1 VSRATLSE
9 IPGRRVAGPERGKNL
24 PMSCRLPTAL
34 IVALLS
40 SGSVSWAQ
48 GASLQAGPTPP
59 PIQTERSIED
69 LNLLGA
75 AVSNPPFTD
84 TVLGADSAF
93 RRALF
98 EHGVVLRANVV
109 PRFTMNLLDGPV
121 PEAEQR
127 YIGHRPTFI
136 WGLNPVFTADLRQLH
151 LEHAQL
157 NVGFAWKWA
166 TWEPAGPNATA
177 VSTLYLFK
185 RWGDRRV
192 EMKAG
197 YNINDQ
203 EFVGLQVGGSSST
216 GAQGV
221 YAVLPFEVGMSYY
234 PLMAPSLN
242 FRFRGPGHTYY
253 KTAAQRSLDAAGG
266 QSTIDRNPSGLEF
279 LQEGNGL
286 LLINEVGFQRPSSAG
301 TRQAWFRT
309 GYLRNNTLYTNK
321 ATGEPESGNYC
332 AYALVDVQLRAPQPA
347 RPSQGLYLGASLM
360 TVPSKFNAYDRY
372 YEFRVYQRAP
382 FASRPTDVLTFIAS
396 HRGHSSYVTDS
407 LAAQGK
413 SFWRSSQSLTGTY
426 TLHLSRGNY
435 LSLSAGYQRGAAIT
449 PKVDTALTTTA
460 YWILYL

>member
-1 VSRATLSE
+1 ML
-9 IPGRRVAGPERGKNL
+9 K
-24 PMSCRLPTAL
+24 AL
-34 IVALLS
+34 VIIVLLS
-40 SGSVSWAQ
+40 AGTGSHAQ
-48 GASLQAGPTPP
+48 GTPEPPAPP
-59 PIQTERSIED
+59 PAPIPAERSIED

-75 AVSNPPFTD
+75 ATSNPPFTD
-84 TVLGADSAF
+84 TILGADSAF

-98 EHGVVLRANVV
+98 EHGLALRANVV
-109 PRFTMNLLDGPV
+109 PRFTVNLLDGPV
-121 PEAEQR
+121 PEEEQR

-136 WGLNPVFTADLRQLH
+136 WGLNPVFTADLRQLG
-151 LEHAQL
+151 LTHAQL

-166 TWEPAGPNATA
+166 TWSPAGPNATT
-177 VSTLYLFK
+177 VSTLYVFK

-221 YAVLPFEVGMSYY
+221 YAVLPYEVGMSYY

-242 FRFRGPGHTYY
+242 FRFRGPGRTYY

-279 LQEGNGL
+279 LQQGNGL

-309 GYLRNNTLYTNK
+309 GYLRNSTLYTNK

-332 AYALVDVQLRAPQPA
+332 AYALLDLQVRAPNRA
-347 RPSQGLYLGASLM
+347 RPTQGLYLGGSAML
-360 TVPSKFNAYDRY
+360 VPSKFNAYDRY
-372 YEFRVYQRAP
+372 YEVRVYQRGP

-396 HRGHSSYVTDS
+396 YRGHSRYVTDA

-413 SFWRSSQSLTGTY
+413 TYWSSSQSLTGTY
-426 TLHLSRGNY
+426 TLHLTRGAY

-449 PKVDTALTTTA
+449 PRVDPALTTTA
-460 YWILYL
+460 YLILYL

>member
-1 VSRATLSE
+1 MRSLAVLGLLFSSTVSH
-9 IPGRRVAGPERGKNL
+9 
-24 PMSCRLPTAL
+24 
-34 IVALLS
+34 
-40 SGSVSWAQ
+40 AQ
-48 GASLQAGPTPP
+48 GTLAPPAASTAPVAA
-59 PIQTERSIED
+59 ERSIED

-84 TVLGADSAF
+84 TVLGADSGF

-98 EHGVVLRANVV
+98 ERGMLLRANIV
-109 PRFTMNLLDGPV
+109 PRFTMNILDGPV
-121 PEAEQR
+121 PESEQR
-127 YIGHRPTFI
+127 YIGHRSTFI
-136 WGLNPVFTADLRQLH
+136 WGLNPVFLADLRQLH
-151 LEHAQL
+151 LRHAQL

-166 TWEPAGPNATA
+166 TWAPAGPNATT
-177 VSTLYLFK
+177 VSTLYFFQ

-221 YAVLPFEVGMSYY
+221 YAVLPNEVGMSYY

-242 FRFRGPGHTYY
+242 FRFKGPRRTYY

-266 QSTIDRNPSGLEF
+266 QSTINRNPSGLEF
-279 LQEGNGL
+279 LQDGNGL
-286 LLINEVGFQRPSSAG
+286 LLINEVGFQRASSAT

-309 GYLRNNTLYTNK
+309 GYMRNSTLFTNK
-321 ATGEPESGNYC
+321 QTGEQEGGNYC
-332 AYALVDVQLRAPQPA
+332 AYALVDYQLRAPNPA
-347 RPSQGLYLGASLM
+347 RPSQGLYLGGSAM

-372 YEFRVYQRAP
+372 YEVRVYQRAP

-396 HRGHSSYVTDS
+396 HRGHSHYVTDA
-407 LAAQGK
+407 LEAQGK
-413 SFWRSSQSLTGTY
+413 TYWENSKSLTGTY
-426 TLHLSRGNY
+426 TLHLSKGNY
-435 LSLSAGYQRGAAIT
+435 LSLSAGYQRGAAVT
-449 PKVDTALTTTA
+449 PRVKDALTTTA

>member
-1 VSRATLSE
+1 VLKVLV
-9 IPGRRVAGPERGKNL
+9 IGV
-24 PMSCRLPTAL
+24 
-34 IVALLS
+34 VLS
-40 SGSVSWAQ
+40 SGSVSYAQ
-48 GASLQAGPTPP
+48 GTSELPP
-59 PIQTERSIED
+59 PPPAPPPVERSIED

-75 AVSNPPFTD
+75 ATSNPPFTD

-98 EHGVVLRANVV
+98 EGGMALRANVV
-109 PRFTMNLLDGPV
+109 PRFTLNLLDAPV
-121 PEAEQR
+121 SEAEQR

-136 WGLNPVFTADLRQLH
+136 WGLNPVLTSDLRQLG

-166 TWEPAGPNATA
+166 TWEPAGPSVTA
-177 VSTLYLFK
+177 MSTLYLFK

-221 YAVLPFEVGMSYY
+221 YAVLPNEVGMSYY

-242 FRFRGPGHTYY
+242 FRFRGPGRTYY
-253 KTAAQRSLDAAGG
+253 KTAAQRSLDAAGA
-266 QSTIDRNPSGLEF
+266 QSTIARNPSGLEF
-279 LQEGNGL
+279 LQEGNGVV
-286 LLINEVGFQRPSSAG
+286 LINEVGFQRASSVG

-309 GYLRNNTLYTNK
+309 GYLRNSTLYTNK
-321 ATGEPESGNYC
+321 ATGQAESGNYC
-332 AYALVDVQLRAPQPA
+332 AYALLDLQLRAPNRA
-347 RPSQGLYLGASLM
+347 RPTQGLYVGGSAM

-372 YEFRVYQRAP
+372 YEVRVYQRAP

-396 HRGHSSYVTDS
+396 YRGHSHYVTDA

-413 SFWRSSQSLTGTY
+413 TYWSNSGSLTGTY
-426 TLHLSRGNY
+426 TLHLTTGAY

-449 PKVDTALTTTA
+449 PRVEPALTTTA
-460 YWILYL
+460 YLILYL

>member
-1 VSRATLSE
+1 
-9 IPGRRVAGPERGKNL
+9 
-24 PMSCRLPTAL
+24 MSCRTLKPVL
-34 IVALLS
+34 VLVLLAS
-40 SGSVSWAQ
+40 AAVSHAQ
-48 GASLQAGPTPP
+48 GTSAQPAAPAVPVAA
-59 PIQTERSIED
+59 ERSIED

-93 RRALF
+93 REALF
-98 EHGVVLRANVV
+98 EHGMLLRANVV

-121 PEAEQR
+121 PESEQR

-136 WGLNPVFTADLRQLH
+136 WGLNPVFLADLRQLN
-151 LEHAQL
+151 LKHAQL
-157 NVGFAWKWA
+157 NVGFAWKWSN
-166 TWEPAGPNATA
+166 WEPAGPNATT
-177 VSTLYLFK
+177 VSTLYFFQ

-221 YAVLPFEVGMSYY
+221 YAVLPNEVGMSYY

-242 FRFRGPGHTYY
+242 FRFKGPRRTYY

-266 QSTIDRNPSGLEF
+266 QATLDRNPSGLEF
-279 LQEGNGL
+279 LQDGNGL
-286 LLINEVGFQRPSSAG
+286 LLINEVGFQRASSAS

-309 GYLRNNTLYTNK
+309 GYMRNSTLYTNK
-321 ATGEPESGNYC
+321 RTGEQESGNYC
-332 AYALVDVQLRAPQPA
+332 AYALIDLQVRAPNSA
-347 RPSQGLYLGASLM
+347 RPSQGLYVGGSAM
-360 TVPSKFNAYDRY
+360 TVPSKFNTYDRY

-382 FASRPTDVLTFIAS
+382 FAARPTDVLTFIAS
-396 HRGHSSYVTDS
+396 HRGHSSYVTDT

-413 SFWRSSQSLTGTY
+413 TYWENSKSLTGTY

-435 LSLSAGYQRGAAIT
+435 LSLSAGYQHGAAVT
-449 PKVDTALTTTA
+449 PRVKDALTTTA